1 MQIASFSP
9 HAAPPSRRFAVHC
22 LAPGA
27 ASRYLFFSPSLLFLF
42 SIVRQSPSPLFA
54 TQHKSVPGH
63 SRHSTDAPN
72 NDPLWKLP
80 PICYLNGETA
90 PEVREVTGAAGPR
103 RVASRG
109 AGARGMKLCSG
120 WEQQN
125 VRDSTLSHNTRFQ
138 GDFEL
143 MKNS

>member
-1 MQIASFSP
+1 MP
-9 HAAPPSRRFAVHC
+9 VSRRTPLLLLCIVLP
-22 LAPGA
+22 LAPLL
-27 ASRYLFFSPSLLFLF
+27 ASRYLFFLSFAPSLLFLF

-109 AGARGMKLCSG
+109 AEARGMKLCSG

-125 VRDSTLSHNTRFQ
+125 VRDSTLSLNTPFH
-138 GDFEL
+138 GDFDV
-143 MKNS
+143 